1 MQASLRSIVDI
12 IGEPSAKFV
21 IPIFQR
27 VYSWSTN
34 QCDELFKD
42 VMRAASNANGEAG
55 IADGIEREAQS
66 EGHFLGTVLIAQA
79 DGSAMGDEAQIE
91 LIDGQQRMVTTTLL
105 LLAIRDR
112 LAACDGRLDGLDA
125 QALEEKYLRA
135 ADGSAKLALSA
146 DDAAALHVI
155 LNRDSCKTPTAGS
168 NDNATV
174 GEVTAD
180 EIREASYVEPN
191 YEFFLNRLP
200 KDEAQLQKV
209 WRGLKGFVVV
219 CAQIEETDEPQLVFE
234 SLNSRGKS
242 LSTTDLIR
250 NLLFLRVDTEKQ
262 QRLFAEYWEPV
273 EDAFKDDPESIYLDA
288 AIHAWLERRA
298 PAIKIKNRN
307 ELYRGFKSFVETS
320 NPQIEGMLSSLSAF
334 CVEFSKNRSS
344 MDNKKHVDWAL
355 GKLTGLISERKLFGD

>member
-1 MQASLRSIVDI
+1 MRASLRTIVDI
-12 IGEPSAKFV
+12 IGEPSTKFV

-55 IADGIEREAQS
+55 IADGVEREAQS
-66 EGHFLGTVLIAQA
+66 EGHFLGTVLIARADEAA
-79 DGSAMGDEAQIE
+79 DGSTQIE
-91 LIDGQQRMVTTTLL
+91 LIDGQQRIVTTTLL

-112 LAACDGRLDGLDA
+112 LSACDGRLDGLDA
-125 QALEEKYLRA
+125 YAFEEKYLRA

-155 LNRDSCKTPTAGS
+155 LNRDSCETSTAGS

-200 KDEAQLQKV
+200 KDEAQLRKI
-209 WRGLKGFVVV
+209 WRGVKGLIVV
-219 CAQIEETDEPQLVFE
+219 CAQIEEMDEPQLVFE

-250 NLLFLRVDTEKQ
+250 NLLFLRVDSEKQ
-262 QRLFAEYWEPV
+262 QELFAGYWEPV

-307 ELYRGFKSFVETS
+307 ELYRGFKSFIEIS
-320 NPQIEGMLSSLSAF
+320 NPQVEGMLSSLSAF

-355 GKLTGLISERKLFGD
+355 GKLTGLISERRLFGD

>member
-66 EGHFLGTVLIAQA
+66 EGHFLGTVLIARADEAA
-79 DGSAMGDEAQIE
+79 DGSTQIE

-125 QALEEKYLRA
+125 QAFEKKYLRA
-135 ADGSAKLALSA
+135 ADGSAKLDLSA
-146 DDAAALHVI
+146 DDAAALRMI
-155 LNRDSCKTPTAGS
+155 LDRVSCETPAEEPTDDAGS
-168 NDNATV
+168 DRA
-174 GEVTAD
+174 TAD

-200 KDEAQLQKV
+200 KDEAQLRKI
-209 WRGLKGFVVV
+209 WRGVKGLIVV
-219 CAQIEETDEPQLVFE
+219 CAQIEEMDEPQLVFE

-250 NLLFLRVDTEKQ
+250 NLLFLRVDSEKQ

-273 EDAFKDDPESIYLDA
+273 EDAFKDDSESIYLDA

-298 PAIKIKNRN
+298 SAIKIKNRN

-355 GKLTGLISERKLFGD
+355 GKLTGLISERRLFGD

>member
-1 MQASLRSIVDI
+1 MVDI

-42 VMRAASNANGEAG
+42 VMRVASNANGKAG
-55 IADGIEREAQS
+55 IADGIEGEAQS
-66 EGHFLGTVLIAQA
+66 EGHFLGTVLIARA
-79 DGSAMGDEAQIE
+79 DEAAEGSTQIE

-112 LAACDGRLDGLDA
+112 LDACDGRLDGLDA
-125 QALEEKYLRA
+125 HAFERKYLRA
-135 ADGSAKLALSA
+135 ADGSAKLDLSA
-146 DDAAALHVI
+146 DDAAALHMI
-155 LNRDSCKTPTAGS
+155 LDNVSCETPAEEPTDNTGS
-168 NDNATV
+168 DRA
-174 GEVTAD
+174 TAD
-180 EIREASYVEPN
+180 EIRKASYVEPN
-191 YEFFLNRLP
+191 YDFFLSRLP
-200 KDEAQLQKV
+200 KDETQLRKV
-209 WRGLKGFVVV
+209 WRGLKDLVVV
-219 CAQIEETDEPQLVFE
+219 CAQIEEADEPQLVFE

-250 NLLFLRVDTEKQ
+250 NLLFLRVDSEKQ

-320 NPQIEGMLSSLSAF
+320 NPQIEGMLNSLSAF
-334 CVEFSKNRSS
+334 CVEFSKNRLS

-355 GKLTGLISERKLFGD
+355 GKLTGLISERRLFGD

>member
-66 EGHFLGTVLIAQA
+66 EGHFLGTVLIARADEAA
-79 DGSAMGDEAQIE
+79 DGSTQIE

-125 QALEEKYLRA
+125 QAFEKKYLRA
-135 ADGSAKLALSA
+135 ADGSAKLDLSA
-146 DDAAALHVI
+146 DDAAALRMI
-155 LNRDSCKTPTAGS
+155 LDRVSCETPAAGS
-168 NDNATV
+168 NDNATI

-180 EIREASYVEPN
+180 EIREASYVGPN
-191 YEFFLNRLP
+191 YDFFLSRLS
-200 KDEAQLQKV
+200 KDETQLSKV

-250 NLLFLRVDTEKQ
+250 NLLFLRVDSEKQ

-334 CVEFSKNRSS
+334 CVEFSKNRLS

-355 GKLTGLISERKLFGD
+355 GKLTGLISERRLFGD

>member
-1 MQASLRSIVDI
+1 MRASLRTIVDI
-12 IGEPSAKFV
+12 IGEPSTKFV

-34 QCDELFKD
+34 QCEDLFKD
-42 VMRAASNANGEAG
+42 VARLASS
-55 IADGIEREAQS
+55 ADGKAEIVDETEHGEIS
-66 EGHFLGTVLIAQA
+66 EGHFLGTVLIAKA
-79 DGSAMGDEAQIE
+79 DGSVIGDKAQIE
-91 LIDGQQRMVTTTLL
+91 LIDGQQRIVTTTLL

-112 LAACDGRLDGLDA
+112 LSACDGRLDGLDA
-125 QALEEKYLRA
+125 YALEEKYLRA
-135 ADGSAKLALSA
+135 ADGSAKLALAA
-146 DDAAALHVI
+146 DDAAALRMI
-155 LNRDSCKTPTAGS
+155 LDRAFCETSTEGS
-168 NDNATV
+168 TDNAMHDEMTI
-174 GEVTAD
+174 D

-200 KDEAQLQKV
+200 KDEAQLRKI
-209 WRGLKGFVVV
+209 WRGVKGLIVV
-219 CAQIEETDEPQLVFE
+219 CAQIEEMDEPQLVFE

-250 NLLFLRVDTEKQ
+250 NLLFLRVDSEKQ
-262 QRLFAEYWEPV
+262 QELFAEYWEPV

-334 CVEFSKNRSS
+334 CVEFSKNRLS

-355 GKLTGLISERKLFGD
+355 GKLTGLISERRLFGD

>member
-12 IGEPSAKFV
+12 IGEPFAKFV

-66 EGHFLGTVLIAQA
+66 EGHYLGTVLIARADEAA
-79 DGSAMGDEAQIE
+79 DGSTQIE

-155 LNRDSCKTPTAGS
+155 LNRDSCETPTAGS

-174 GEVTAD
+174 DEVTAD

-200 KDEAQLQKV
+200 KDEAQLRKI
-209 WRGLKGFVVV
+209 WRGVKGFVVV

-250 NLLFLRVDTEKQ
+250 NLLFLRVDSEKQ
-262 QRLFAEYWEPV
+262 QELFAGYWEPV

-298 PAIKIKNRN
+298 SAIKIKNRN

-334 CVEFSKNRSS
+334 CVEFSKNRLS